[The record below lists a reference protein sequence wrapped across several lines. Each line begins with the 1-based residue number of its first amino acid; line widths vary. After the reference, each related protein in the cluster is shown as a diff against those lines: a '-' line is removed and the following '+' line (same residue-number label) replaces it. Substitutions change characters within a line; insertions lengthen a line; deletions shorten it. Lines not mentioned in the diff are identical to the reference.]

1 MEEEEPRRHREG
13 EGIVEASSLI
23 YRMFTFPYI
32 FVCRYKHIGSSGKV
46 FLQIAAIAWAR
57 GGSDDAC
64 AGL

>member
-32 FVCRYKHIGSSGKV
+32 FVCR
-46 FLQIAAIAWAR
+46 
-57 GGSDDAC
+57 
-64 AGL
+64 